1 MQAVRR
7 CAQVTLALS
16 ALLAQHPAEAACNRP
31 DIQFAVPP
39 DGADGVPPNAKL
51 FARYRSNAEYTGE
64 EINLQQVGGSTQ
76 QLTGEWSSAETL
88 LGVVPSLEP
97 GESYSIDWPRL
108 RGVNSASLGKGKTVA
123 FDVGSSLDEAP
134 PEFGGLSGVSW
145 DVDRE
150 RDDCTDSLEERYVF
164 DFDLGPAS
172 DDGGRES
179 LMVLLFQTK
188 GPHVKGDVPEPVSV
202 QRMPRA
208 GDTLRLTRTL
218 DDGEGDVCFAAVA
231 RDLTGKVSASG
242 AKEVCVE
249 TVAPPFFNGCSA
261 TRSPARGAALALL
274 GLLLAGSVR
283 RRSRR

>member
-134 PEFGGLSGVSW
+134 PGGQGRPLSAEGVPP
-145 DVDRE
+145 DAQGGVCLRVVGQA
-150 RDDCTDSLEERYVF
+150 EEVA
-164 DFDLGPAS
+164 LG
-172 DDGGRES
+172 
-179 LMVLLFQTK
+179 
-188 GPHVKGDVPEPVSV
+188 
-202 QRMPRA
+202 
-208 GDTLRLTRTL
+208 
-218 DDGEGDVCFAAVA
+218 AAVEA
-231 RDLTGKVSASG
+231 MA
-242 AKEVCVE
+242 EVVGL
-249 TVAPPFFNGCSA
+249 F
-261 TRSPARGAALALL
+261 L
-274 GLLLAGSVR
+274 GRA
-283 RRSRR
+283 

>member
-123 FDVGSSLDEAP
+123 FDVDGHNYGNRY
-134 PEFGGLSGVSW
+134 GGKDFDRLSVVAELRAALPTVRHVVLHTNLAQ
-145 DVDRE
+145 DPAEVDRALASM
-150 RDDCTDSLEERYVF
+150 RGQVGRWRRFRGAFSLRSF
-164 DFDLGPAS
+164 GRPRRPAWAAGP
-172 DDGGRES
+172 
-179 LMVLLFQTK
+179 
-188 GPHVKGDVPEPVSV
+188 V
-202 QRMPRA
+202 QRLLRKGRA
-208 GDTLRLTRTL
+208 
-218 DDGEGDVCFAAVA
+218 
-231 RDLTGKVSASG
+231 
-242 AKEVCVE
+242 
-249 TVAPPFFNGCSA
+249 
-261 TRSPARGAALALL
+261 
-274 GLLLAGSVR
+274 
-283 RRSRR
+283 